1 MLSSPT
7 PAPSSSSSS
16 SSSEST
22 RRYHDKTIHVI
33 VLESDSEEEI
43 RKVRSGLSLGNSRVN
58 VLYFKI
64 GDDVLR
70 ALLAALEE
78 SARTRQ

>member
-1 MLSSPT
+1 MAEPRE
-7 PAPSSSSSS
+7 P
-16 SSSEST
+16 ET

-43 RKVRSGLSLGNSRVN
+43 AKVRRSLSLGNARGVN
-58 VLYFKI
+58 VLQFSI

-78 SARTRQ
+78 SARTRTKE